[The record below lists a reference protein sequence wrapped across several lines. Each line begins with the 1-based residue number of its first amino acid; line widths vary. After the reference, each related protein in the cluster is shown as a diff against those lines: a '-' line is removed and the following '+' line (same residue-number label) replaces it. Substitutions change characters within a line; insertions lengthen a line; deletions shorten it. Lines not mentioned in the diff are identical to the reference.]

1 MLNKLPS
8 LIKPTLATKFRID
21 FDWWKSQD
29 RNWRNALE
37 VFLCEEHQPFFKD
50 HEQAPL
56 ADLISLETGEV
67 SQGDPLLDILTHH
80 CAKQDGFLSPSGP
93 LVDSLF
99 KTFLVNEN
107 QPLNAEELAAI
118 TGKPAETILKTIG
131 TTKVYKGIRP
141 I

>member
-8 LIKPTLATKFRID
+8 LIKPTLETKFKID

-37 VFLCEEHQPFFKD
+37 VFLCEEHQPYFINHD
-50 HEQAPL
+50 QTAT
-56 ADLISLETGEV
+56 ADLVDLETGEV
-67 SQGDPLLDILTHH
+67 TQGDPLLDILTRH
-80 CAKQDGFLSPSGP
+80 CARQAGFLSPTGP
-93 LVDSLF
+93 LVDNIF
-99 KTFLVNEN
+99 KVFLVNNN

-118 TGKPAETILKTIG
+118 TGKPADTILKTIG

-141 I
+141 V